1 MLTLK
6 PGGTDMDRT
15 DRIARHTFKVLLS
28 MVVIG
33 ALQYSFKIS
42 MARMLTVAGYGLL
55 STVEP
60 IVVLTGSFF
69 LSGFAVA
76 LSKYVSEEVAKDN
89 RKTAENY
96 IATALY
102 YIFPLSIGV
111 SVIMILLSDSIAET
125 IFHEPGL
132 GVLIRI
138 IVLILPVEALWLIFD
153 GIFLG
158 CQESPYYTYVL
169 LIYNALVLCGALFLV
184 SRGMGVEGA
193 VTAMVVSD
201 ISGLAAAYIFYVRKF
216 RGKISFHGKISLTL
230 FRNLVTFAIP
240 KTIASV
246 SIIILMSFDI
256 FCITYFLGV
265 AFAGLYNAAVP
276 IARVL
281 LLITHSICLPLL
293 PAISEDY
300 AKDKKYI
307 SVYLSDAL
315 KYVSAATV
323 PLVFVCS
330 IYSKELVTLF
340 FGVSYGDASH
350 VLVILSAAMLVM
362 AYCSVF
368 SVTFQGMGRPNIP
381 MNVSIFA
388 VFFNILLNIYLIPR
402 IGIEGAAFATLAS
415 MMTNF
420 VYLSLKIRE
429 FIDFGR
435 MKSDILKIGVISLI
449 LLGVLLLFRGAF
461 LIGMGLGLAFYGASV
476 IRWKVIDI
484 RKFIFKTEEI

>member
-1 MLTLK
+1 
-6 PGGTDMDRT
+6 MDRT
-15 DRIARHTFKVLLS
+15 DRIARHTFEVLLS

-42 MARMLTVAGYGLL
+42 MARMLTVSGYGLL

-76 LSKYVSEEVAKDN
+76 LSKFVSEEIAKDN
-89 RKTAENY
+89 KKTAENY

-102 YIFPLSIGV
+102 YIFPLAIGV
-111 SVIMILLSDSIAET
+111 SIVMILLSDTIAEL
-125 IFHEPGL
+125 IFHEPNL
-132 GVLIRI
+132 GILIRI
-138 IVLILPVEALWLIFD
+138 IVLILPVEALWLILD

-193 VTAMVVSD
+193 VTAMVISD
-201 ISGLAAAYIFYVRKF
+201 IAGLAAGYLFYVKKF
-216 RGKISFHGKISLTL
+216 RGRISFHGKRSVTL
-230 FRNLVTFAIP
+230 FKNLVKFAIP

-246 SIIILMSFDI
+246 SIIDI

-265 AFAGLYNAAVP
+265 AYAGLYNAAVP

-315 KYVSAATV
+315 KYISTATI

-330 IYSKELVTLF
+330 IYAEELVTLF
-340 FGVSYGDASH
+340 FGVSYGDASP
-350 VLVILSAAMLVM
+350 VLVILSAAMLIM

-381 MNVSIFA
+381 MNVSVFA

-420 VYLSLKIRE
+420 VYLSFRIRRY
-429 FIDFGR
+429 IDLGGI
-435 MKSDILKIGVISLI
+435 KSDILKIGVISLI
-449 LLGVLLLFRGAF
+449 LVGVLLLFRGTF
-461 LIGMGLGLAFYGASV
+461 FIGMGVGLAFYGVAVVS
-476 IRWKVIDI
+476 WKIVDI
-484 RKFIFKTEEI
+484 RKFIFRTEEI